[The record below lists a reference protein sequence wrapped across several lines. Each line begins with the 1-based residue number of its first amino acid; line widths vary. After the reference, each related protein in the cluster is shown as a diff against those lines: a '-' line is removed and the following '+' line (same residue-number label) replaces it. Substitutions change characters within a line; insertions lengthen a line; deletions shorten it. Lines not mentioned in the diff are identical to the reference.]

1 MRGGEGIASAIQ
13 YNYFPTTAELIVP
26 FYNSSKCTFQFNNKK
41 VVISQYANYPFENKV
56 VFNIIDSENP
66 PDILL
71 KLFAPLWTVNH
82 QVTINGNMQPFKTEN
97 GFLSFKVKLK
107 KGTTIELSFDQQIR
121 VNNVVNMEHS
131 RPGHYSISYGPLL
144 LGYDGDNG
152 ISFDKTPQVIRQ
164 SDKEWAV
171 RDKDVV
177 LSTVYHLMD
186 PKVSKG
192 SGYHKQILFKI

>member
-1 MRGGEGIASAIQ
+1 
-13 YNYFPTTAELIVP
+13 
-26 FYNSSKCTFQFNNKK
+26 
-41 VVISQYANYPFENKV
+41 
-56 VFNIIDSENP
+56 
-66 PDILL
+66 
-71 KLFAPLWTVNH
+71 
-82 QVTINGNMQPFKTEN
+82 
-97 GFLSFKVKLK
+97 
-107 KGTTIELSFDQQIR
+107 
-121 VNNVVNMEHS
+121 VNMEHS